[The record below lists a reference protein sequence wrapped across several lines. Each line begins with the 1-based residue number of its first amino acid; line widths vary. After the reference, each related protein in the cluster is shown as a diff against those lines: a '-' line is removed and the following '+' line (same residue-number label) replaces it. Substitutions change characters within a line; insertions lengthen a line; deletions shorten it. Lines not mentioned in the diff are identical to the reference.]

1 MGVLARIIMEIY
13 REQSLSN
20 FQFWSGAVCRANQLT
35 DAEFDQLEF
44 ILSDLYPDGVDET
57 TINDLFWFEF
67 EWICEVLGLELDDA
81 GDVVRD

>member
-1 MGVLARIIMEIY
+1 MKLF
-13 REQSLSN
+13 REESLSN

-67 EWICEVLGLELDDA
+67 DWICECLGLELDEA